1 MICPWTT
8 FILFF
13 CFVAC
18 LIGTF
23 DQNCDRYCQCQ
34 NGKCDHVTRN
44 CTCNLGWTGA
54 TCNNFSEF
62 EIKLTFAFLI
72 YLCTSSSVINIENT
86 VCGDHTNIYF
96 FLSGY
101 NANIYSKIANQ
112 NLGQLWFLFVHDVVP
127 TLEYD
132 VGPTSF
138 CSSAQRNHQRLG
150 QFCFSLKVTL
160 EYFIFTIIRHWN
172 HVAAK
177 WWLVM

>member
-54 TCNNFSEF
+54 TCNNFSKS

-86 VCGDHTNIYF
+86 VCGDHTNIYIYF
-96 FLSGY
+96 KWLQCKYIFQDSKPELGATLVFICTRCC
-101 NANIYSKIANQ
+101 ANIGIWRWPNVI
-112 NLGQLWFLFVHDVVP
+112 LLI
-127 TLEYD
+127 
-132 VGPTSF
+132 GPT
-138 CSSAQRNHQRLG
+138 
-150 QFCFSLKVTL
+150 
-160 EYFIFTIIRHWN
+160 
-172 HVAAK
+172 
-177 WWLVM
+177 